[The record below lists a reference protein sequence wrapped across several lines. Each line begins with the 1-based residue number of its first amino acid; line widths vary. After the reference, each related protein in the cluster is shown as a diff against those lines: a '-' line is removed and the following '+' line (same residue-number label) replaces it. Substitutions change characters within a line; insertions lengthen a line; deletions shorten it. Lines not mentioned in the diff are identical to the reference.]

1 MRVLVTGGTGFLGRH
16 LVWRLSAAGHE
27 VVFTGRNAGAAATVL
42 RNSQSPSATRAD
54 FVPIEHGK
62 PGAERALH
70 EAACA
75 VDAVVHCSALSSP
88 WGSRHAFEQANV
100 VATREVLAV
109 CKSRA
114 IENLVHISTPG
125 LYFDF
130 RDRLE
135 IREDEPLPAPANLY
149 AATKAA
155 AEGLVRQAAH
165 LRSAVILRP
174 RAIFGPH
181 DNTLLPRLLR
191 VARRGSLPLM
201 RGGRARLDLTYID
214 NVVDAIELA
223 LAQPRVHPTGATF
236 NISNGEPMQV
246 GDLFKVLASTFGLP
260 TRVRR
265 VPYPVVD
272 VVARA
277 MEGLAKLRQG
287 WEPPLTRY
295 SAGLLAFSQT
305 LDLTSARRNLGY
317 VPRIPLREGMV
328 RTAEWFREQEGS
340 MR

>member
-1 MRVLVTGGTGFLGRH
+1 MGRH
-16 LVWRLSAAGHE
+16 LVWRLLGAGHQ
-27 VVFTGRNAGAAATVL
+27 VVFTGRNAGAADTVL
-42 RNSQSPSATRAD
+42 RYAPSSGATAD
-54 FVPIEHGK
+54 FVPIVHGEAQ
-62 PGAERALH
+62 AERALH
-70 EAACA
+70 QAACA

-88 WGSRHAFEQANV
+88 WGSRRAFEQANV

-114 IENLVHISTPG
+114 IEHLVHISTPG

-130 RDRLE
+130 RDRLD
-135 IREDEPLPAPANLY
+135 IREDEPLPAPANFY
-149 AATKAA
+149 AATKTA
-155 AEGLVRQAAH
+155 AEVLVRQSAH
-165 LRSAVILRP
+165 LRSTVILRP

-201 RGGRARLDLTYID
+201 RGGRARLDLTYVD

-223 LAQPRVHPTGATF
+223 LAKPRVHPMGATF

-246 GDLFKVLASTFGLP
+246 GELFQLLASTFGLP
-260 TRVRR
+260 TRLRR
-265 VPYPVVD
+265 VPYPLVD
-272 VVARA
+272 AVARA
-277 MEGLAKLRQG
+277 MEGLAWLRPG

-295 SAGLLAFSQT
+295 SVGLLAFSQT
-305 LDLTSARRNLGY
+305 LDLTSARQNLGY

-328 RTAEWFREQEGS
+328 RTAEWFRDQKGPS
-340 MR
+340 R

>member
-16 LVWRLSAAGHE
+16 LVWRLLDAGHQI
-27 VVFTGRNAGAAATVL
+27 VFTGRNAGAAEMVL
-42 RNSQSPSATRAD
+42 RYAPSSGATAE
-54 FVPIEHGK
+54 FVPIEHGEAE
-62 PGAERALH
+62 AERALH

-88 WGSRHAFEQANV
+88 WGSRRAFELANV

-114 IENLVHISTPG
+114 IEHLVHISTPG

-130 RDRLE
+130 RDRLD
-135 IREDEPLPAPANLY
+135 IREDEPLPAPANVY

-155 AEGLVRQAAH
+155 AEVLVRQAAH

-201 RGGRARLDLTYID
+201 RGGRAQLDLTYVD

-223 LAQPRVHPTGATF
+223 LAQPRVHPMGATF

-246 GDLFKVLASTFGLP
+246 GELFQVLASTFGLP
-260 TRVRR
+260 TRLRR

-272 VVARA
+272 VAARA
-277 MEGLAKLRQG
+277 MEALARLRPG

-305 LDLTSARRNLGY
+305 LDLTSARRNLSY

-328 RTAEWFREQEGS
+328 RTAKWFCEQEGS
-340 MR
+340 SR

>member
-16 LVWRLSAAGHE
+16 LVWRLLGAGHQ
-27 VVFTGRNAGAAATVL
+27 VVFTGRNVAAAETVL
-42 RNSQSPSATRAD
+42 RHAPSSGATAE
-54 FVPIEHGK
+54 FAPIEHGEV
-62 PGAERALH
+62 GAERALH
-70 EAACA
+70 EATCA
-75 VDAVVHCSALSSP
+75 VDALVHCAALSSP
-88 WGSRHAFEQANV
+88 WGSRRAFERANV
-100 VATREVLAV
+100 EATREVLAV

-114 IENLVHISTPG
+114 IEHVVHISTPG

-130 RDRLE
+130 RDRLN
-135 IREDEPLPAPANLY
+135 IREDEPLPAPANFY

-155 AEGLVRQAAH
+155 AEVLVRQAAH

-201 RGGRARLDLTYID
+201 RGGRAQLDLTYVD

-223 LAQPRVHPTGATF
+223 LAQAKGHPRGATF
-236 NISNGEPMQV
+236 NISNGEPMQI
-246 GDLFKVLASTFGLP
+246 GELFQVLAATFGLP
-260 TRVRR
+260 TRLRQ
-265 VPYPVVD
+265 VPYSVVD
-272 VVARA
+272 VAARA
-277 MEGLAKLRQG
+277 MERLAWLRPG

-305 LDLTSARRNLGY
+305 LDLTRARRHLGY
-317 VPRIPLREGMV
+317 VPRVPLREGLV

-340 MR
+340 SR